1 MKRKLSALILILCA
15 ITLTGCAT
23 AAGTAIG
30 GGIGSISGNTEAG
43 AVIGGGVGLLYD
55 VF

>member
-1 MKRKLSALILILCA
+1 LSSTPEVRKAFLVGA
-15 ITLTGCAT
+15 
-23 AAGTAIG
+23 